1 MFSCNIVL
9 LLFLFI
15 FVSLS
20 SCSLILFLGV
30 SCQAIV
36 LSLPRC
42 KCCQHSFSVWFILF
56 AVKTDVMLS
65 FGTTLLFRFCFF
77 VFRVKLLLWIKL
89 IVYTFEFDDRANY
102 SVANVLIFRFN
113 LLSLTSMFLNVI
125 VFGTNN
131 VAKAIMLLVLR
142 NRWIEPSKSIA
153 TIILLNCSCTVHVY
167 LSVWILHW
175 KSSLIYPLL
184 SHELNLPP
192 DFFGT
197 WNFKTKKNWQKLP

>member
-102 SVANVLIFRFN
+102 NVANVLIFRFN

-142 NRWIEPSKSIA
+142 YRWIEPSKSIA
-153 TIILLNCSCTVHVY
+153 TVFDHNFIKLFMYSACLLKCMT
-167 LSVWILHW
+167 
-175 KSSLIYPLL
+175 
-184 SHELNLPP
+184 
-192 DFFGT
+192 
-197 WNFKTKKNWQKLP
+197 

>member
-42 KCCQHSFSVWFILF
+42 KCCQHSFSVWFI
-56 AVKTDVMLS
+56 DVMLS

-77 VFRVKLLLWIKL
+77 VFRVKLLL
-89 IVYTFEFDDRANY
+89 
-102 SVANVLIFRFN
+102 
-113 LLSLTSMFLNVI
+113 
-125 VFGTNN
+125 
-131 VAKAIMLLVLR
+131 
-142 NRWIEPSKSIA
+142 
-153 TIILLNCSCTVHVY
+153 
-167 LSVWILHW
+167 
-175 KSSLIYPLL
+175 
-184 SHELNLPP
+184 
-192 DFFGT
+192 
-197 WNFKTKKNWQKLP
+197 

>member
-42 KCCQHSFSVWFILF
+42 KCCQHSFSVWFI
-56 AVKTDVMLS
+56 DGMLS
-65 FGTTLLFRFCFF
+65 FRTTLLFGFCFL

-102 SVANVLIFRFN
+102 NVANVLMFRFN
-113 LLSLTSMFLNVI
+113 LLLLTSMFLNVI

-142 NRWIEPSKSIA
+142 YRWIEPSKSIA
-153 TIILLNCSCTVHVY
+153 TVFDHNFIKLFMYSACLLKCMT
-167 LSVWILHW
+167 
-175 KSSLIYPLL
+175 
-184 SHELNLPP
+184 
-192 DFFGT
+192 
-197 WNFKTKKNWQKLP
+197 

>member
-42 KCCQHSFSVWFILF
+42 KCCQHSFSVWFI
-56 AVKTDVMLS
+56 DGMLS
-65 FGTTLLFRFCFF
+65 FRTTLLFRFCFF

-102 SVANVLIFRFN
+102 NVANVLMFRFN

-153 TIILLNCSCTVHVY
+153 TVLDHNFIKLFMYSACLLKCMTLTLKVLFNLSFTISLAEPSTRLLWY
-167 LSVWILHW
+167 L
-175 KSSLIYPLL
+175 K
-184 SHELNLPP
+184 
-192 DFFGT
+192 F
-197 WNFKTKKNWQKLP
+197 

>member
-1 MFSCNIVL
+1 MYTFE
-9 LLFLFI
+9 LLFEFFLEVYDVVILYCCFCLFS
-15 FVSLS
+15 FS

-56 AVKTDVMLS
+56 AVKIDVMLS

-102 SVANVLIFRFN
+102 NVANVFRFRFN
-113 LLSLTSMFLNVI
+113 LLLLTSMFLNVI

-131 VAKAIMLLVLR
+131 VA
-142 NRWIEPSKSIA
+142 
-153 TIILLNCSCTVHVY
+153 
-167 LSVWILHW
+167 
-175 KSSLIYPLL
+175 
-184 SHELNLPP
+184 
-192 DFFGT
+192 
-197 WNFKTKKNWQKLP
+197 

>member
-1 MFSCNIVL
+1 MYVFE
-9 LLFLFI
+9 LLFEFFLEVYHVVILYCCFCLF
-15 FVSLS
+15 SLS

-42 KCCQHSFSVWFILF
+42 KCCQHTFSVWFILF
-56 AVKTDVMLS
+56 AVKIDVMLS

-102 SVANVLIFRFN
+102 NVANVLIFRFN

-142 NRWIEPSKSIA
+142 YRWIEPSKSIA
-153 TIILLNCSCTVHVY
+153 TVFDHNFIKLFMYSACLLKCMT
-167 LSVWILHW
+167 
-175 KSSLIYPLL
+175 
-184 SHELNLPP
+184 
-192 DFFGT
+192 
-197 WNFKTKKNWQKLP
+197 